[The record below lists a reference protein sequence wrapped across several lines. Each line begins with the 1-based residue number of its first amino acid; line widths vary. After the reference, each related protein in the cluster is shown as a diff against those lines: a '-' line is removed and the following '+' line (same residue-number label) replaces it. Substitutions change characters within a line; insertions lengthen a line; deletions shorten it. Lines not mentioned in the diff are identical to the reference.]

1 MTVDNVI
8 PKIWSARLKQNF
20 EKATI
25 FSGLMTDVSS
35 ELTDGNSLE
44 LGAITSTPTI
54 RNYAR
59 NANLVAPEIMNDSA
73 QTLTLDKMKYF
84 NIAVD
89 DVDAVQARPAIVD
102 SYTNKASLELA
113 KQHDADQLSAILA
126 TKKAGNTVAVATL
139 DGTATDDELQA
150 LITRFL
156 TVNKQFSDKNI
167 PQSDRWGVISTSV
180 AHAVQNF
187 MLAKGFG
194 TGAVAD
200 GVFNSGTIGSFL
212 GINIAVS
219 TDLEGSF
226 APSSGDV
233 IACFGI
239 RQSFV
244 TATQIRKVEG
254 YRPPNLFAD
263 AVKGLMVYGTI
274 PYQLGTTFFWDV
286 AT

>member
-1 MTVDNVI
+1 MTVNNVI

-25 FSGLMTDVSS
+25 FGGLMTDVSS
-35 ELTDGNSLE
+35 ELSDGNSLE
-44 LGAITSTPTI
+44 LGSITSTPTI

-59 NANLVAPEIMNDSA
+59 NTALANPEIMDDSA
-73 QTLTLDKMKYF
+73 QTLTLDKLKYF

-102 SYTNKASLELA
+102 AYTNKASVELA
-113 KQHDADQLSAILA
+113 KQHDADLLTAILA
-126 TKKAGNTVAVATL
+126 TKKASNNTAVA
-139 DGTATDDELQA
+139 AITDTESDEDLQT

-156 TVNKQFSDKNI
+156 TVNKQFSDMNI
-167 PQSDRWGVISTSV
+167 PPSDRWGVISTSV

-187 MLAKGFG
+187 MLSKGVG
-194 TGAVAD
+194 TGTVAD
-200 GVFNSGTIGSFL
+200 GVFNSGQIGSFL
-212 GINIAVS
+212 GMSIAVS
-219 TDLEGSF
+219 TDLAGSF
-226 APSSGDV
+226 AASSNAV
-233 IACFGI
+233 LAAFGI

-274 PYQLGTTFFWDV
+274 PYQLDTTFFWDV
-286 AT
+286 T